1 MKQILSFTAAT
12 ALFLLAGCITPPDE
26 KAYDAWKTMTTEV
39 ASMMTQWGVW
49 VDLVKPTPIVELPVK
64 AAHNKWVR
72 VAMETRITILS
83 YKNKDITL
91 EQLELKLNQ
100 ASNSRNELRDAIAFA
115 KTIKP

>member
-1 MKQILSFTAAT
+1 MKQILSFTA

-64 AAHNKWVR
+64 NAHVKWVR